1 MTRDPAPAPGTV
13 SAAHANTEVA
23 ALYQAALNVPR
34 FTPPRIFRLVAE
46 YGTLASA
53 LAAPPRE
60 LAPLLDLTTAEA
72 ASLQRA
78 VATGAAEALRQ
89 VRAAQRAGLQVV
101 SCEHPGYPAVLHH
114 DPVGSAPLL
123 FVEGRLP
130 EQLMYPSHLVR
141 SCSVIGTRRATPG
154 ALGFAR
160 DLGRALSREGV
171 LVVSG
176 LAIGIDGA
184 AHEGA
189 LEAGVHAAPAAG
201 RGMQPEYEWKAGVA
215 PTPRPAGTVA
225 VLGGGHGHLHP
236 ASHAGLARRIV
247 AAGGAVVSEWAP
259 DVPPLPF
266 RFLRRNRVI
275 SGLARVVVVVE
286 ARARSGTNSTVE
298 HALDQGRTV
307 MAVPAAP
314 WSATGASCAAL
325 MDVGAEVA
333 MSYVDVLRKFEE
345 LRRPSVAPS
354 LDEPVRRPG
363 AAAQDTLGLGAVAMV
378 RESAAS
384 SSPGPAEVLA
394 AVRAVATN
402 GTEFSLDLLVAATPY
417 STGFL
422 VATLTA
428 LELQGQVEATAAGKY
443 RLRDPL
449 SNAPATRA
457 VLAASRANELGR
469 PEDERSM

>member
-1 MTRDPAPAPGTV
+1 MTPDPAPSHAPGPAH
-13 SAAHANTEVA
+13 AAHGHTEVA
-23 ALYQAALNVPR
+23 ALYQAALNAPR

-46 YGTLASA
+46 YGTLATA
-53 LAAPPRE
+53 LAAPPSA

-78 VATGAAEALRQ
+78 VATGEAEALRQ

-101 SCEHPGYPAVLHH
+101 SCEHPAYPSVLHH

-130 EQLMYPSHLVR
+130 ETLMYPSNLVR

-189 LEAGVHAAPAAG
+189 LEAGAAG
-201 RGMQPEYEWKAGVA
+201 VPAVGRAAEPEYEWRAGEA
-215 PTPRPAGTVA
+215 PSARPAGTVA

-236 ASHAGLARRIV
+236 ASHAGLARRIL

-333 MSYVDVLRKFEE
+333 MSYVDVLRKYEE
-345 LRRPSVAPS
+345 LRRPSVASSPGES
-354 LDEPVRRPG
+354 VPRPG
-363 AAAQDTLGLGAVAMV
+363 AAAQGTLGLGAAAVATV
-378 RESAAS
+378 SPAGS
-384 SSPGPAEVLA
+384 PPGPDDVLA
-394 AVRAVATN
+394 AVRAVAAN
-402 GTEFSLDLLVAATPY
+402 GTEFSLDRLVAATPY

-422 VATLTA
+422 VAALAT
-428 LELQGQVEATAAGKY
+428 LELQGQVEATISGMY

-449 SNAPATRA
+449 TGAPPTR
-457 VLAASRANELGR
+457 R
-469 PEDERSM
+469 